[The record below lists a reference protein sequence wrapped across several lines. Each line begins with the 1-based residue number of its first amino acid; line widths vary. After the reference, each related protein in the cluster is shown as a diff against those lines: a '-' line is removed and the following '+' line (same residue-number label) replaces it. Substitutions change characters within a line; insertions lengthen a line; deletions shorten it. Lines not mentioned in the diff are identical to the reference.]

1 MRIAYVTADHGIPV
15 FGDKGASIHIQEL
28 VRALGNLGHEVVVL
42 AARVGGDERPLGE
55 RVIKIRAL
63 SELAGKTAS
72 DDAATRRLAK
82 ERYYIEIA
90 GAVER
95 ELHALHAVGGFD
107 LIYERYS
114 LWSAAGVRAARALAV
129 PCVIEMNA
137 PLVLEQRRYRQLVLT
152 AEAEAIEREVL
163 SDARSIAAVSTALRN
178 YAIDNGADPAHVFVL
193 PNGVDTERFHP
204 SGPVA
209 SPMPEVDAP
218 VIGFVGSLKPWHGLD
233 TLLDALRT
241 LRDRD
246 VPAHLL
252 IVGDGPLRA
261 WIEGYVSG
269 AGLTDRVTLTGWVGH
284 DAVPSLV
291 RSVDIAVAPYPP
303 LDDFYFSPLKL
314 YEYLAAGRAVV
325 ASAIGQVEQA
335 IDDGRTGLL
344 VPAGDPSGLANALE
358 RLCRDEP
365 LRRSLG
371 QAAFAAAQGFTWD
384 ANARRVIEIA
394 QTLKHAA

>member
-1 MRIAYVTADHGIPV
+1 
-15 FGDKGASIHIQEL
+15 
-28 VRALGNLGHEVVVL
+28 
-42 AARVGGDERPLGE
+42 
-55 RVIKIRAL
+55 
-63 SELAGKTAS
+63 
-72 DDAATRRLAK
+72 
-82 ERYYIEIA
+82 
-90 GAVER
+90 
-95 ELHALHAVGGFD
+95 
-107 LIYERYS
+107 
-114 LWSAAGVRAARALAV
+114 
-129 PCVIEMNA
+129 MNA

-371 QAAFAAAQGFTWD
+371 QAAFAADQGFTWD